1 MSTTTTCRG
10 HPPIAM
16 ERHQLLIAH
25 RGWSTRFPE
34 NSVPSI
40 AAALS
45 AGADEVEIDLRVSR
59 DGGIFLLHDETLDR
73 VTDLEG
79 PIGSF
84 ASSELEHCTV
94 RNLDGTGLVGLG
106 LPTFRQ
112 VHDVFG
118 GLITFNIH
126 VKEAPGIDIA
136 LAEIRDCLGVK
147 NTKDHYVASDAKTLR
162 AARTLMPG
170 VGRCLVSDRTEA
182 IGPLLDTATSLGCE
196 RVQFF
201 VGNCAPADVAA
212 AKARGL
218 VTNYYFADSVAEAG
232 ELQHW
237 GIDAV
242 LTNDIG
248 PLAVARRDQAVEPT

>member
-1 MSTTTTCRG
+1 MSTTSCRRG
-10 HPPIAM
+10 HPPISM

-45 AGADEVEIDLRVSR
+45 AGADEIEIDLRVSR
-59 DGGIFLLHDETLDR
+59 DGGVFLLHDETLDR

-79 PIGSF
+79 PIGDF
-84 ASSELEHCTV
+84 ASSELERCTV
-94 RNLDGTGLVGLG
+94 RSVDGVGLVGLG

-112 VHDVFG
+112 VHEVFG
-118 GLITFNIH
+118 GLIKFNIH
-126 VKEAPGIDIA
+126 VKEATGIDIA
-136 LAEIRDCLGVK
+136 LAEIRDCLGTK
-147 NTKDHYVASDAKTLR
+147 NSKGHYVASDAKTLQ

-182 IGPLLDTATSLGCE
+182 IGPLLDMARSLGCE

-201 VGNCAPADVAA
+201 VGNCAPADVDA

-218 VTNYYFADSVAEAG
+218 VTNYYFADTPAG
-232 ELQHW
+232 ADELRQW
-237 GIDAV
+237 GVDAV

-248 PLAVARRDQAVEPT
+248 TLVAARRDRAAEPT